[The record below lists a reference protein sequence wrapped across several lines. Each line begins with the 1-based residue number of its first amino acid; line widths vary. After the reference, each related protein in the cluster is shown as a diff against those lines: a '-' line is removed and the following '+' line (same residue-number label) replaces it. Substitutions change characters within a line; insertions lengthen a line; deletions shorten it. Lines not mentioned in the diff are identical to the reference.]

1 MLDKER
7 IISTIGKLD
16 SYIAELKAIVP
27 EDYED
32 YAEDAEKR
40 RACERL
46 LQIAIES
53 VIDICSLLV
62 KGLELGIPS
71 SEEDIF
77 EKLEKKKFISRGM
90 KDALKE
96 MKAFRNILV
105 HRYADV
111 DDELVYENLK
121 SINDFDKF
129 REHIAK
135 FLKKY

>member
-7 IISTIGKLD
+7 IISGIGELD
-16 SYIAELKAIVP
+16 SYIAELKAIIP

-53 VIDICSLLV
+53 VIDICGMLV

-77 EKLEKKKFISRGM
+77 EKLEKKKIISREM
-90 KDALKE
+90 KDTLKE

-121 SINDFDKF
+121 SINDFEKI
-129 REHIAK
+129 REHIAR